1 MQTPSKRKV
10 EANLLTEPC
19 RTVPAT
25 LPNGAPLGIE
35 GTDALIAA
43 VSRIN
48 SLPNRATSAFLI
60 KDENGQPLMKGALRS
75 RFDKVRTAVKVGF
88 QFRDVRG
95 KAATGT
101 GNLAHSQTLLG
112 HKNRDMTEHYVKS
125 RIGERVNPLR

>member
-1 MQTPSKRKV
+1 
-10 EANLLTEPC
+10 
-19 RTVPAT
+19 
-25 LPNGAPLGIE
+25 
-35 GTDALIAA
+35 
-43 VSRIN
+43 
-48 SLPNRATSAFLI
+48 
-60 KDENGQPLMKGALRS
+60 MKGALRS